1 MIIIKAWRHILAYI
15 SLLFYKLIFAG
26 KLYVGKGT
34 TWRKGFSLMIA
45 PNGKVSIGDNC
56 FFNNNCSINSLE
68 DVSIGDGCIFG
79 EGVKIYDHNHRFAD
93 FSVPLKREGYSTSN
107 VTIGNRCW
115 IGSNVLILKGANIG
129 DNCVIGA
136 GCIISGNIES
146 GTLVKPS
153 TNNVVEKIK
162 PVNKSLDD

>member
-1 MIIIKAWRHILAYI
+1 MGGGY
-15 SLLFYKLIFAG
+15 
-26 KLYVGKGT
+26 T
-34 TWRKGFSLMIA
+34 TG
-45 PNGKVSIGDNC
+45 
-56 FFNNNCSINSLE
+56 
-68 DVSIGDGCIFG
+68 
-79 EGVKIYDHNHRFAD
+79 
-93 FSVPLKREGYSTSN
+93 N

-115 IGSNVLILKGANIG
+115 IGSNVVILKGANIG

-162 PVNKSLDD
+162 PVNKFLDD

>member
-56 FFNNNCSINSLE
+56 FFNNNCSINSLGE
-68 DVSIGDGCIFG
+68 VSIGDGCIFG

-93 FSVPLKREGYSTSN
+93 FSVPLKRGG
-107 VTIGNRCW
+107 VLNRQCNHW
-115 IGSNVLILKGANIG
+115 
-129 DNCVIGA
+129 
-136 GCIISGNIES
+136 
-146 GTLVKPS
+146 KPL
-153 TNNVVEKIK
+153 
-162 PVNKSLDD
+162 LDR